1 MIDPTLT
8 EILFFGIKATAIII
22 SAIILLAG
30 ILIIADMVFGEDEH
44 DEHENTDERIG

>member
-8 EILFFGIKATAIII
+8 EMLFFGIKAVFAIV
-22 SAIILLAG
+22 STIILLVG
-30 ILIIADMVFGEDEH
+30 ILIIADTIFSKDEH